1 MIADYKIY
9 KDETGSRKGE
19 TQKRQIVEI
28 ETFQVEKYINIISE
42 IIAIMEKEYLSNPV
56 QSHTFMLKI
65 SSLFKKVLI
74 KTVTGLYLNKYFY

>member
-1 MIADYKIY
+1 MIADDKIY

-42 IIAIMEKEYLSNPV
+42 IIAIMEKEDEENL
-56 QSHTFMLKI
+56 
-65 SSLFKKVLI
+65 
-74 KTVTGLYLNKYFY
+74 